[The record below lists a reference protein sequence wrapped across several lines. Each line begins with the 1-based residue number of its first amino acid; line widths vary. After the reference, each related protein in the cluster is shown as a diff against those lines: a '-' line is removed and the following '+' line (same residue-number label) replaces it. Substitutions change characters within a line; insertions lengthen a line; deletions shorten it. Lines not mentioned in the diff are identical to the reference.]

1 MWQYRK
7 VAYHKIRKG
16 TWNFMQVRVVIVDDH
31 VMVREGIK
39 QLLEM
44 DGDIMVVGEA
54 SDGEEG
60 LRVMEQTDPDVMLL
74 DVNMPKMNGLEV
86 LQKIKESGIK
96 RNVLILTIH
105 NEVEYLLRAVEIGVS
120 GYVLK
125 DSELAV
131 LRKAI
136 FTVYEGNTYIQPSLV
151 PLLQQNLSL
160 NDEKVNEEG
169 LTKREMQVLKL
180 IAEGLYNKE
189 IADRLT
195 ISEKTVKNHVSNIFR
210 KIEVSDRT
218 QAAVY
223 AIKNGFVEI

>member
-1 MWQYRK
+1 
-7 VAYHKIRKG
+7 
-16 TWNFMQVRVVIVDDH
+16 MQVRVVIVDDH

-60 LRVMEQTDPDVMLL
+60 LRVMEQTDPDVMLM